1 MAAAD
6 GGALGEE
13 EEAAAVAG
21 ACRLARLGRA
31 ATLRGARTARACSSS
46 PLGTAR
52 PRGPLG
58 PAPPLLPPGPHPT
71 GATEHQTLVGVLPSP
86 GGGSG
91 FLVAEL

>member
-58 PAPPLLPPGPHPT
+58 PAPPLLPPG
-71 GATEHQTLVGVLPSP
+71 ATEHQTLVGVLPSP